1 MFAEGNNVG
10 SVAPF
15 DNPGLVLG
23 KQSPGLS
30 MSCCRGKVEVQRVVS
45 ATDVLTL
52 VHMTDI

>member
-23 KQSPGLS
+23 KESPGLS
-30 MSCCRGKVEVQRVVS
+30 MSCCTGKVEVQRVVS

-52 VHMTDI
+52 VNMTDI